1 MIRQI
6 LGVVPR
12 VLGYFEIWPPGFT
25 TYSVLV
31 PAFMDIPR
39 CDLGRGISPDLRSLV
54 TYVSSRSY
62 GCGYCSAH
70 AAGLGTVFRGAG
82 GSLERNRE
90 AMNPEACDL
99 FSPADRVAIDFA
111 NAIAEMPSGIRE
123 EHRVAVAQH
132 FSEDHEESIVL
143 AATCMGFLNSC
154 MDIFG
159 MVLERRL
166 LHQAQEYLGS
176 SGWEAGNK
184 YDEAYD
190 RELVDADPDE
200 DVKLGALGMARSM
213 VGLIAFDRKA
223 LANIEGRPAKL
234 EAQLHKE
241 LGFVPS
247 YIRRTTRVPVKR
259 VWAHMLI
266 ERLCGTQG
274 TVDPRQKLIMCF
286 VSAKLF
292 DDRLLAAQF
301 AHLATRAGAAPK
313 ELRAALITGRC
324 EDARAEVGYAL
335 ARASTKGP
343 VTLRLQLIE
352 ALMEHY
358 TPAEII
364 ELVIAVSIVTMLR
377 RYSAFYPE
385 DHYEDAVA
393 NFVAEHGQHIGL
405 STKPGQT
412 GRSWDEIAF
421 KHRLSAA

>member
-1 MIRQI
+1 MVRQI

-12 VLGYFEIWPPGFT
+12 AMSYFEIWPPAFT

-54 TYVSSRSY
+54 AYVSSRSF

-70 AAGLGTVFRGAG
+70 AAGIGTVFRGAG

-90 AMNPEACDL
+90 AMNPEACSL
-99 FSPADRVAIDFA
+99 FSPADQAAIDFA
-111 NAIAEMPSGIRE
+111 NAIAEVPTGIRE
-123 EHRVAVAQH
+123 EHRIAIAKH
-132 FSEDHEESIVL
+132 YSEDHEESIVL
-143 AATCMGFLNSC
+143 AATCMGFLNC
-154 MDIFG
+154 CIDVLG

-166 LHQAQEYLGS
+166 LHQAQQYLSG

-184 YDEAYD
+184 YEEEYD
-190 RELVDADPDE
+190 RELVDADPHE
-200 DVKLGALGMARSM
+200 DAKLGALGMARSM

-247 YIRRTTRVPVKR
+247 YIKRTSRVPVKR
-259 VWAHMLI
+259 VWAQMLI
-266 ERLCGTQG
+266 EQICGTNG
-274 TVDPRQKLIMCF
+274 SVDPRHKLIMSF
-286 VSAKLF
+286 VAAKLF

-301 AHLATRAGAAPK
+301 AHLAVRAGADPK

-324 EDARAEVGYAL
+324 EDARAEAGYAL
-335 ARASTKGP
+335 ARASTRAP
-343 VTLRLQLIE
+343 VTLRMQLIE

-358 TPAEII
+358 TPAEIM
-364 ELVIAVSIVTMLR
+364 ELVVVVSVVSMLR

-393 NFVAEHGQHIGL
+393 NFVAEHGQHVGL